1 MKADITKRIRRT
13 NEEVNHIIEL
23 IKQDV
28 ESMFNAKDEFEV
40 ELFNCH
46 ARHKVSTLRIDA
58 MYALIER
65 NKEKDSA
72 GVR

>member
-1 MKADITKRIRRT
+1 MKADTTKRIRRT

-28 ESMFNAKDEFEV
+28 ESMFNAKDEFE
-40 ELFNCH
+40 LNISNCH
-46 ARHKVSTLRIDA
+46 ARHKLSTLRLDA

-65 NKEKDSA
+65 NKEKDST
-72 GVR
+72 GVL